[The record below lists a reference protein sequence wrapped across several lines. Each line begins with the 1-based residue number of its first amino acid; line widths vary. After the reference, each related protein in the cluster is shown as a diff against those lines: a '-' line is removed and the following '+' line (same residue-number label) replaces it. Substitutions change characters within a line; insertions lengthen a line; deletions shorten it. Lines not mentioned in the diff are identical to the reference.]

1 VGCGADAPQ
10 TAGLSTASAEG
21 GPAMTAAGASSA
33 GAANVP
39 AAGAP
44 EGKRPDGLANVGGA
58 AGDTPSNTQ
67 GPLPEAKPA
76 TEPEPAELALVEATI
91 GELRRALA
99 TRLVTPAEL
108 TEMYLTR
115 IAAYDNEGPALNA
128 FLHLNTNAIAD
139 ANALGARCEEPA
151 APPLCGIPIVLKDN
165 IDTADMPTTAGSLAL
180 AGSLPES
187 DAFLTR
193 RLREAGAIIVGKATL
208 TEFANFLST
217 NMPSGYSSLG
227 GFGYNPYDPRALPGA
242 DGRPALTPG
251 GSSSGSAIAV
261 SANLAAGGVGTETS
275 GSILSPASSNGLVG
289 IKPTLGLVSRAG
301 IIPISADQDTAGPVA
316 RTVTDA
322 AILLGV
328 LAGADAADPATSA
341 CLEPGLCESDYTQF
355 LDAGALA
362 GARIAVPQ
370 LGNARREIMEAA
382 IDVLREQGATVE
394 ELSPLPGQAGTCLS
408 LPAGN
413 ICSTVLVYGFKRDL
427 NAYLAATPAAPVGSL
442 AEVIAFN
449 TENAGALAYGQQIAL
464 VADALDTSPGSADT
478 LRYTSDR
485 DEALENARGV
495 LDAVY
500 DGPDG
505 VAGTEDDRD
514 ALLFSENSGAGGPAI
529 AGYPSITVP
538 GGFAPPTDTIE
549 NAFPSGVTFSG
560 RAFAEPRLLA
570 LAFAFEQATLHRRP
584 PASTPPLAT
593 DTIRR

>member
-1 VGCGADAPQ
+1 MNPEAMN
-10 TAGLSTASAEG
+10 
-21 GPAMTAAGASSA
+21 PA
-33 GAANVP
+33 
-39 AAGAP
+39 
-44 EGKRPDGLANVGGA
+44 GLANVGGA
-58 AGDTPSNTQ
+58 TSQNGSDTSAPS
-67 GPLPEAKPA
+67 PA
-76 TEPEPAELALVEATI
+76 AEPEPAELALLEATI

-115 IAAYDNEGPALNA
+115 IAAYDDEGPALNA
-128 FLHLNTNAIAD
+128 YLHLNGNAVAD
-139 ANALGARCEEPA
+139 ANALGVSCEEPA
-151 APPLCGIPIVLKDN
+151 APPLCGIPVVIKDN

-180 AGSLPES
+180 EGSQPER

-193 RLREAGAIIVGKATL
+193 RLREAGAVIVGKATL

-217 NMPSGYSSLG
+217 DMPSGYSSLG

-328 LAGADAADPATSA
+328 LAGADPADPATSA
-341 CLEPGLCESDYTQF
+341 CLEPGLCETDYTQF
-355 LDAGALA
+355 LDPEALA

-370 LGNARREIMEAA
+370 LGNARRTIMESA
-382 IDVLREQGATVE
+382 IDVLRERGASVE
-394 ELSPLPGQAGTCLS
+394 EISPLPGEAGTCLS

-413 ICSTVLVYGFKRDL
+413 ICSTVLIYGFKRDL

-442 AEVIAFN
+442 GDVIAFN
-449 TENAGALAYGQQIAL
+449 AANAGALVYGQRLAL
-464 VADALDTSPGSADT
+464 LADALDTSAGSADT
-478 LRYTSDR
+478 LRYQNDR
-485 DEALENARGV
+485 AEALANARGV

-500 DGPDG
+500 DGADG
-505 VAGTEDDRD
+505 IAGTEDDVD

-538 GGFAPPTDTIE
+538 GGFVPPTDTVE

-560 RAFAEPRLLA
+560 RAFDEPALIA

-584 PASTPPLAT
+584 PASAPALET
-593 DTIRR
+593 DTVRR